1 MTNRKL
7 NISLQEVF
15 LLGGY
20 RFHSQAGMKLKL
32 PYYNTSQPHAIMF
45 SAFIA
50 IITVKPIYTNM
61 KGTEYF
67 VSL

>member
-1 MTNRKL
+1 
-7 NISLQEVF
+7 
-15 LLGGY
+15 
-20 RFHSQAGMKLKL
+20 MKLKL